1 MLDSVHIK
9 YSLLL
14 KLVTIP
20 DQNFVYLGYEKVD
33 IHSYWN
39 ILIINLTSVHI
50 LALVAFFAVI
60 LSQLPILC
68 FIMEQKS
75 NLENSVP

>member
-14 KLVTIP
+14 KLVTVP

-39 ILIINLTSVHI
+39 ILIINLICVFRKLEKSIV
-50 LALVAFFAVI
+50 VI
-60 LSQLPILC
+60 NLS
-68 FIMEQKS
+68 
-75 NLENSVP
+75 

>member
-14 KLVTIP
+14 KLVKKKKKKKK
-20 DQNFVYLGYEKVD
+20 NRYEKVD

-39 ILIINLTSVHI
+39 ILIINLICVLRKLEKSV
-50 LALVAFFAVI
+50 VVI
-60 LSQLPILC
+60 NLS
-68 FIMEQKS
+68 
-75 NLENSVP
+75 

>member
-14 KLVTIP
+14 KLVKKKNKKTKLVTVP
-20 DQNFVYLGYEKVD
+20 DQNLVYLGYEKVD

-39 ILIINLTSVHI
+39 ILIINLICVLRKLEKSV
-50 LALVAFFAVI
+50 VVI
-60 LSQLPILC
+60 NLS
-68 FIMEQKS
+68 
-75 NLENSVP
+75 